1 VIDDATGSKLTDYSA
16 LISLSLN
23 GLIDFSLTSE
33 TRGFVTLMAGLT
45 SSEDG
50 L

>member
-1 VIDDATGSKLTDYSA
+1 VIDDATGSTLTDYSA
-16 LISLSLN
+16 LIGLSLN
-23 GLIDFSLTSE
+23 GLFDFNLTTE
-33 TRGFVTLMAGLT
+33 MRGLVTLMAGLT